1 MWDKLWNKH
10 AIILFYRIEIRLIAA
25 SQAHIPVPKQ
35 PCGQSAE
42 FPLGADI
49 RRRADNYVQPQL
61 FRKMNEALN
70 VMHSVKAEITLF
82 RLVEIPRDISFNGI
96 TAHIHQLFNPVLPV
110 FRDCSEIM
118 ERARDDFKRLS
129 V

>member
-1 MWDKLWNKH
+1 MRKNDEQKVNKLKKEKVKKEKTKKIPKRDN
-10 AIILFYRIEIRLIAA
+10 A
-25 SQAHIPVPKQ
+25 S
-35 PCGQSAE
+35 
-42 FPLGADI
+42 
-49 RRRADNYVQPQL
+49 
-61 FRKMNEALN
+61 RKEKKIKMKE
-70 VMHSVKAEITLF
+70 SSGGRKKEKSEITLF